1 MRFWQGR
8 WLSIFSVPDGPVDH
22 RSLPETA
29 DNDLPIDLIF
39 RFQIVDIS
47 CRKNRLAKAISHFD
61 QALDNGLELVH
72 VLDLLLSNEGR
83 IDSRWH
89 DLDKVIVL
97 GHFHCHV
104 NSLRDDRI
112 EDFSFRTS

>member
-1 MRFWQGR
+1 MAD
-8 WLSIFSVPDGPVDH
+8 SPVNHGP
-22 RSLPETA
+22 LPETA
-29 DNDLPIDLIF
+29 DNDLPINLIF
-39 RFQIVDIS
+39 RLQIVDIP
-47 CRKNRLAKAISHFD
+47 CRKNRLAEAISHFD

-72 VLDLLLSNEGR
+72 VLDLLLGNEGR
-83 IDSRWH
+83 IDGWRH
-89 DLDKVIVL
+89 DLDKVIIL